1 MLLVTTTT
9 TTATAT
15 ATATATTATATTTTT
30 SITNHSGRPLRYS
43 LLRKAF
49 GLHGLVVF
57 STWGHATLLDAGSSL
72 GIVKGANAQY
82 IVEF

>member
-15 ATATATTATATTTTT
+15 ATTATATTTTT
-30 SITNHSGRPLRYS
+30 TSIANHSGRPLRYS

-57 STWGHATLLDAGSSL
+57 STWGHAILLDAGSSL